1 MKNYVGVKFRD
12 HGQVYFFVNNGLGL
26 KKGDYVIVSTE
37 EGIGLGQ
44 VCVVRDKSPKNIL
57 EQDLKPIDR
66 IATKEDLEKE
76 KSNKEL
82 SKEAYAFCK
91 KNIEKLG
98 LEMKLAD
105 LEVRFDRS
113 KMIFYFTAPTRVD
126 FRELV
131 KVLVR
136 KYHTRIELR
145 QIGVRH
151 EAQMVGGVG
160 NCGRIC
166 CCRLF
171 LKKFEPVTIK
181 MAKEQQLFLNPSKIS
196 GTCGRLLCCLNF
208 ERDLYTEFHQRCPK
222 IGKKYDTRLGEI
234 RILRANLFRDTLM
247 IDTGI
252 GVEKEISI
260 TEWLEIYQGTGD
272 LSHYE
277 YLFSENLSEEDSF
290 SSLVLDQ
297 NLQMEEIE
305 ELKKLM
311 DEEENGL
318 CFEEV
323 VHSAPKNNSKTNSK
337 KRSKSRRSKRGK
349 RKK

>member
-1 MKNYVGVKFRD
+1 MKNFVGVKFRD
-12 HGQVYFFVNNGLGL
+12 YGQVYFFVNYGLPI
-26 KKGDYVIVSTE
+26 KRGDKVVVSTE
-37 EGIGLGQ
+37 EGIGLGK
-44 VCVVRDKSPKNIL
+44 VCVVRNRPPKDIL
-57 EQDLKPIDR
+57 EQDLKLIDR
-66 IATKEDLEKE
+66 IATEEDLKKE
-76 KSNKEL
+76 ESNKVL
-82 SKEAYAFCK
+82 SREAYEFCK

-98 LEMKLAD
+98 LEMKLVD
-105 LEVRFDRS
+105 VEVRFDRS

-131 KVLVR
+131 KILVR

-151 EAQMVGGVG
+151 EAQMVGGIG

-208 ERDLYTEFHQRCPK
+208 ERDLYSEFHKRCPK
-222 IGKKYDTRLGEI
+222 IGKKYETRLGEI
-234 RILRANLFRDTLM
+234 RVLRANIFRDTLV
-247 IDTGI
+247 IDTGV
-252 GVEKEISI
+252 GVEREISI
-260 TEWLEIYQGTGD
+260 AEWLEILEGKGD

-277 YLFSENLSEEDSF
+277 YLFSERLPGEGKC
-290 SSLVLDQ
+290 SSIVLDQ
-297 NLQMEEIE
+297 GLQMDDIE
-305 ELKKLM
+305 ALKQLM
-311 DEEENGL
+311 EEEHNYTV
-318 CFEEV
+318 EEV
-323 VHSAPKNNSKTNSK
+323 VVTLPKNNLK
-337 KRSKSRRSKRGK
+337 KRTKNKKSKRST